1 MTAVTE
7 AENSIG
13 SSFRTGGRSI
23 PSARPLLERRF
34 PFCTAQRSSV
44 RCEPNNAANEFRF
57 AAPST
62 ISFSGSRN
70 NFKRSRCR
78 WQKGGIAGSRL
89 HSLAAAETQSRRCY
103 GLGVAP
109 KHEARAGPAK
119 KVRRFLEGTKG

>member
-7 AENSIG
+7 AVNSIG
-13 SSFRTGGRSI
+13 SSFREGVPYRRHG
-23 PSARPLLERRF
+23 PSLKDVS
-34 PFCTAQRSSV
+34 PFALHNLSSV

-70 NFKRSRCR
+70 NFKRSRWR